1 VILAVFRHGAIGIL
15 DEVLLYGLIVV
26 IIVIVAL
33 LLRPSPPSA
42 TSRDAKRDHKN
53 ARPPLEDPGEN

>member
-1 VILAVFRHGAIGIL
+1 MILAVFRHGAIGIL

-33 LLRPSPPSA
+33 LLRPRPASKV
-42 TSRDAKRDHKN
+42 SRDRPRAHKN
-53 ARPPLEDPGEN
+53 ARPPFEGQEEE